1 MSPVTIGF
9 LQNIRE
15 CPKEQEAQDPQ
26 STKIGC
32 LCGKMIEI
40 LGMSEE
46 WELPTEI
53 LPAMPPNAT
62 CH

>member
-15 CPKEQEAQDPQ
+15 FPKEQEAQDPQ
-26 STKIGC
+26 STKTGC
-32 LCGKMIEI
+32 HCGKMIEI

-46 WELPTEI
+46 WELPSD
-53 LPAMPPNAT
+53 
-62 CH
+62 